1 MEKKNIIGA
10 RVKQA
15 RISGK
20 PLVTQIDLVARLQV
34 LGMKIDQSGIS
45 KIENGRRP
53 VLDYEVVTLADAL
66 KVNVE
71 WLLLGDN
78 D

>member
-1 MEKKNIIGA
+1 MEKKNIIGR

-20 PLVTQIDLVARLQV
+20 PPVTQIDLVARLQV
-34 LGMKIDQSGIS
+34 LGMKIDQSGVS
-45 KIENGRRP
+45 KIETGRRP

-66 KVNVE
+66 KVSVE